1 MNSLRKSVMGEKQPR
16 SIRNSIAIALFVL
29 IAIMLV
35 IMWFAQTFLL
45 PIVYRSVKMDETEKI
60 ITELS
65 DEISKGDLDENE
77 FYEYAN
83 ARAFKYETCV
93 LVLSVDRNY
102 HKVLKDDICPY
113 SDCFIHTIRFP
124 YGNSYFS
131 SWYTK
136 AMRNGGT
143 YTDILERDDYRDSSN
158 LMQEEASW
166 RKDQHVISVKV
177 VKSPDGEKFMIVAD
191 SSLDPVNTTAKALN
205 IQLVAVSVLMLCIAT
220 VIAIWS
226 SKRISSPITEMSASA
241 KELATGN
248 YDVTFKESGSIETI
262 ELAKTLNMTTQELSR
277 LDTMQKELIANIS
290 HDLRTPLTI
299 ISGYSEF
306 MRDCPS
312 EISSENLQVIIDE
325 TSRLSSL
332 VNDLLNVSKLQSG
345 AVPINLAKLNITD
358 VVRKTIDRY
367 DQLTTHDGYK
377 ITFEA
382 DADVYVQADE
392 IRILQVVYNLINN
405 AINYTG
411 EDKCIM
417 VRQDII
423 GNSVRISVID
433 TGEGI
438 SEENI
443 PFIWDRYYK
452 IDKVHTRAKIGTG
465 LGLSIVKNILILHD
479 SRFGVSSEIGKGSTF
494 WFELDI
500 VDGDI
505 PLLSKDD
512 NTLTESSDSADG
524 EDQESV
530 PNFFDEKE

>member
-1 MNSLRKSVMGEKQPR
+1 MNSEGNNVMPTEKQPR
-16 SIRNSIAIALFVL
+16 SIRTSIAITLFAL
-29 IAIMLV
+29 IGIMLV

-45 PIVYRSVKMDETEKI
+45 PVVYRSVKMDETEKI
-60 ITELS
+60 ISELS
-65 DEISKGDLDENE
+65 EEISRGDIKEEE
-77 FYEYAN
+77 FFDFAE

-93 LVLSVDRNY
+93 LVLNIDRNY
-102 HKVLKDDICPY
+102 HKVLHDDICPY
-113 SDCFIHTIRFP
+113 SDCFIHTIKLP
-124 YGNSYFS
+124 YGTGYFS
-131 SWYTK
+131 SWYSK
-136 AMRNGGT
+136 AMRNGGS
-143 YTDILERDDYRDSSN
+143 YTDILERDDYRDS
-158 LMQEEASW
+158 MQTIPEEASW
-166 RKDQHVISVKV
+166 RKDQHVISVRV
-177 VKSPDGEKFMIVAD
+177 VKAPNNERFLIVAD
-191 SSLDPVNTTAKALN
+191 SSLDPVNTTTRALN
-205 IQLVAVSVLMLCIAT
+205 IQLVAVSIIMLCIAT
-220 VIAIWS
+220 FIAVWS

-241 KELATGN
+241 KELAKGN
-248 YDVTFKESGSIETI
+248 YDVNFKETGSIETI
-262 ELAKTLNMTTQELSR
+262 ELAKTLNLTTQELSR

-325 TSRLSSL
+325 TARLSSL

-345 AVPINLAKLNITD
+345 AVPLNLAKINITD
-358 VVRKTIDRY
+358 VVRKTIERY
-367 DQLTTHDGYK
+367 DQLMTHDGYK
-377 ITFEA
+377 ITFES
-382 DADVYVQADE
+382 DAEVYVNADE

-417 VRQDII
+417 VRQEIMGED
-423 GNSVRISVID
+423 VRISVTD

-465 LGLSIVKNILILHD
+465 LGLSIVKNVLMLHD
-479 SRFGVSSEIGKGSTF
+479 SRFGVSSELGKGSTF
-494 WFELDI
+494 WFELKI
-500 VDGDI
+500 IDGV
-505 PLLSKDD
+505 
-512 NTLTESSDSADG
+512 SSDIKELAEPTD
-524 EDQESV
+524 EKESTAEI